1 MGCVWL
7 VHVVVSEYEQIS
19 ANEENYT
26 LRSFGTLQSKSHF
39 N

>member
-1 MGCVWL
+1 VWL
-7 VHVVVSEYEQIS
+7 VHVIMFEYEQIS
-19 ANEENYT
+19 ANEEIYT